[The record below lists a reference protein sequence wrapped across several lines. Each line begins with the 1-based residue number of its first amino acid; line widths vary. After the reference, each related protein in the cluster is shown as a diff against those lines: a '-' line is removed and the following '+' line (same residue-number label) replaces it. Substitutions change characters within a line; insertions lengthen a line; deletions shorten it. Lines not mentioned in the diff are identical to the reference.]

1 MAEPRRPASRG
12 GPKGRPP
19 PGLPPAINHLPF
31 SIRPGDVRAR
41 GRRASFSSFASS
53 MVLAYGQVLVRV
65 IPTLDYQHS
74 SSGISRSSSGVASP
88 STAAEAS
95 LSGASIMLGATACL

>member
-53 MVLAYGQVLVRV
+53 MVLAYGQVLVQV
-65 IPTLDYQHS
+65 IAARP
-74 SSGISRSSSGVASP
+74 GAGAP
-88 STAAEAS
+88 SCFWYVQEN
-95 LSGASIMLGATACL
+95 